1 MTYVHSVVLMATNS
15 CHGNTIDMV
24 KHEWH
29 VDTVSLNILKTAHLH
44 LYRPLHIITVAM
56 DYGYTNGCHG
66 YRYTNSCHGY
76 GHTNDCHGYTHT
88 HTIPLPASVVPLLVV
103 QLLSP
108 LGSVSQ
114 YQ

>member
-1 MTYVHSVVLMATNS
+1 MATNS
-15 CHGNTIDMV
+15 CHENTIDMV

-44 LYRPLHIITVAM
+44 VHLYTATH
-56 DYGYTNGCHG
+56 YNNCHG
-66 YRYTNSCHGY
+66 LQLHKRLPWLQIYKRLPWLRTYERLPQL
-76 GHTNDCHGYTHT
+76 HT
-88 HTIPLPASVVPLLVV
+88 HTIPLPASVVPLLAL
-103 QLLSP
+103 QLLSQ

>member
-1 MTYVHSVVLMATNS
+1 MATNS

-24 KHEWH
+24 RHEWH
-29 VDTVSLNILKTAHLH
+29 VDTVSLSILKTAHLH

-66 YRYTNSCHGY
+66 YRYIQTVAMVTDIQTIATVTH
-76 GHTNDCHGYTHT
+76 THT